1 MIPCSYD
8 KNKIKKRQILMNTF
22 IQNIGLKT
30 FNLFFTFKEAL
41 YFTFLCLFK
50 LFYKRSYNSATQI
63 ILLKQIYF
71 TAVQVLPIL
80 FITGVVFG
88 TVFIAL
94 IVHLALDY
102 GLEDHIGN
110 ILIALVL
117 NEFAPLM
124 TVLLIALRSG
134 AAINTE
140 IAVMKVSKELNT
152 LKALNIDIIEY
163 LFLPRIISGL
173 ISTVLLASLLTII
186 MLFSGYIYL
195 LLFFE
200 TGLEL
205 YVRTLIHAI
214 SLYDLSLFFVKNLLF
229 GFFVILIPIYS
240 GLNTQMSYT
249 GIPIAVLNGMVKLII
264 AIMSIEVI
272 LLLIQYM

>member
-1 MIPCSYD
+1 
-8 KNKIKKRQILMNTF
+8 MNTF

>member
-1 MIPCSYD
+1 
-8 KNKIKKRQILMNTF
+8 MNSF
-22 IQNIGLKT
+22 VQAIGLKT
-30 FNLFFTFKEAL
+30 FKLFFIFKEAL

-50 LFYKRSYNSATQI
+50 LFSKNSYNSATRT
-63 ILLKQIYF
+63 ILVKQIYF
-71 TAVQVLPIL
+71 TSVQILPML
-80 FITGVVFG
+80 FITGLVFG
-88 TVFIAL
+88 SVFIAL

-110 ILIALVL
+110 ILIALVI

-124 TVLLIALRSG
+124 TVLLLALRSG

-152 LKALNIDIIEY
+152 LKAFNINIIEY

-173 ISTVLLASLLTII
+173 ISTVLLASLLSII
-186 MLFSGYIYL
+186 MLLSGYLYL

-200 TGLEL
+200 TGLDL
-205 YVRTLIHAI
+205 YIRTLIHAI
-214 SLYDLSLFFVKNLLF
+214 SLYDISLFFIKNLLF

-240 GLNTQMSYT
+240 GLNADMSYS

-264 AIMSIEVI
+264 TIMSIEVI